1 MIIRPLKSTRFIMS
15 LGFLALLTFPMGCG
29 AVGPPIP
36 PEDVGIEA
44 KIRKQQRSTTQDNG
58 GTSDDAA
65 ISGEEETIELPALY
79 PIGTR

>member
-1 MIIRPLKSTRFIMS
+1 MIPRPLKSNRFMMA

-44 KIRKQQRSTTQDNG
+44 KIRKQQRATTQDNVEASEDPA
-58 GTSDDAA
+58 T
-65 ISGEEETIELPALY
+65 SGEEETVELPAFY

>member
-1 MIIRPLKSTRFIMS
+1 MIPRPLKSNRFMLS

-44 KIRKQQRSTTQDNG
+44 KIRKQQRATTKDNVIAPEDPA
-58 GTSDDAA
+58 TSV
-65 ISGEEETIELPALY
+65 EEETVELPAFY

>member
-1 MIIRPLKSTRFIMS
+1 MIIRPLKSNRFIMS

-36 PEDVGIEA
+36 PENVGIEA
-44 KIRKQQRSTTQDNG
+44 KIRKQQRSTTQANG
-58 GTSDDAA
+58 GTSEDPA

>member
-1 MIIRPLKSTRFIMS
+1 MIPRPLKSNRFVMS
-15 LGFLALLTFPMGCG
+15 LGFVTLLIFPLGCG

-44 KIRKQQRSTTQDNG
+44 KARKQQQENAQSA
-58 GTSDDAA
+58 GTLSEDEDP
-65 ISGEEETIELPALY
+65 SVEEEGVELPAFY

>member
-1 MIIRPLKSTRFIMS
+1 MMP
-15 LGFLALLTFPMGCG
+15 LGFLVLLTFPIGCG

-44 KIRKQQRSTTQDNG
+44 KIRKQKRSTTQDNIG
-58 GTSDDAA
+58 NSEDPATL
-65 ISGEEETIELPALY
+65 GEEEAVELPALY

>member
-1 MIIRPLKSTRFIMS
+1 MMS
-15 LGFLALLTFPMGCG
+15 LGFLALLTLPMGCG

-44 KIRKQQRSTTQDNG
+44 KIRKQQQENAQSEGALNEDG
-58 GTSDDAA
+58 A
-65 ISGEEETIELPALY
+65 ISVEEENVELPAFY